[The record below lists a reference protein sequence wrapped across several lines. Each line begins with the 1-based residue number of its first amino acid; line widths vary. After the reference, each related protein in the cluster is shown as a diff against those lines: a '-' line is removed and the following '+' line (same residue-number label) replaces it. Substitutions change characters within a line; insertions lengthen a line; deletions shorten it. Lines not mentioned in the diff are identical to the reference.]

1 MQQILNKYWL
11 LVEGIWVFIVLFFQ
25 FFCMLKK
32 VQVKKLGKGCFF
44 FLIGKAITKLKL
56 REQNTLLFSEK
67 KKKKH
72 LSQGSP
78 TMHNG
83 TKETIS

>member
-1 MQQILNKYWL
+1 M
-11 LVEGIWVFIVLFFQ
+11 FIVLFFQ

-32 VQVKKLGKGCFF
+32 LQVKKLGKRFVFF
-44 FLIGKAITKLKL
+44 FNWQGYYKIKPL
-56 REQNTLLFSEK
+56 RTEHSIILLK